1 MSRLVLPKLAILLF
15 LISLTACSGIS
26 PNDPSSILKA
36 TGLDIA
42 NFEIEHKYDN
52 LDRTASAWDDYTYIL
67 KINHETCTAI
77 IPELD
82 KLAKEDPNW
91 EEIKTNEEYRY
102 EREKDFDFSMLV
114 HVNIGERRIYV
125 DYMEYESF

>member
-1 MSRLVLPKLAILLF
+1 M
-15 LISLTACSGIS
+15 
-26 PNDPSSILKA
+26 
-36 TGLDIA
+36 
-42 NFEIEHKYDN
+42 
-52 LDRTASAWDDYTYIL
+52 
-67 KINHETCTAI
+67 
-77 IPELD
+77 D

-91 EEIKTNEEYRY
+91 EEIKPNEEYRY